1 MRWNIAAPV
10 TLYLVYRSYSHGS
23 LTPLGIVAA
32 AVTATLHALH
42 PSPLPFTLLV
52 TFFMLGTTA
61 TKIKAEVK
69 ATLTMS
75 STGSHGRAPHASAIG
90 FVFSGGWNKT
100 KEYHE
105 QKQRAAG
112 KPGSARVGPAGGQE
126 PRSAVQVLANSAC
139 VSLLCLLHV
148 YLYGT
153 GYSKGQDIS
162 FCPTSNRM
170 KDLIL
175 LGIIANYAAV
185 TADTLSSELGILS
198 QSKPRFIL
206 QPWTTVPPGT
216 NGGVTFTGI
225 LAGGAGAT
233 VIGTVSALLLP
244 APGSGTL
251 KDYLGLVLLTGGWGT
266 LGSALDSILGA
277 LLQASVID
285 RRSGKVVEAPNGGRV
300 LVLAKETSI
309 QQAKDK
315 GNPSRA
321 IGSGRDILDNNQV
334 NFVMAA
340 TMTLGA
346 IGLAS
351 VLQS

>member
-1 MRWNIAAPV
+1 MRWDIAAPV

-61 TKIKAEVK
+61 TKIKADVK
-69 ATLTMS
+69 AALTMS

-112 KPGSARVGPAGGQE
+112 KPGSGHVGPAGGQE
-126 PRSAVQVLANSAC
+126 PRS
-139 VSLLCLLHV
+139 
-148 YLYGT
+148 
-153 GYSKGQDIS
+153 YSKGQDIS
-162 FCPTSNRM
+162 FCPTSNRT

-198 QSKPRFIL
+198 RSKPHFIL

-225 LAGGAGAT
+225 LAGGAGAA
-233 VIGTVSALLLP
+233 VIGAVSALLLP

-285 RRSGKVVEAPNGGRV
+285 RRSGKVVEASNGGRV
-300 LVLAKETSI
+300 LVLAKEAST

-351 VLQS
+351 VL